1 MTQLVL
7 NIGTANGG
15 DGDTLRAAMIK
26 VNTNFTEIYD
36 SAQLSSFI
44 SITGNEI
51 AATRTNDD
59 LVLSPAG
66 TGGVS
71 FPAIRINDNNIE
83 GTRTNE
89 NINLLPAGTGSVIFG
104 AISISGTT
112 LSSADSSIIN
122 INDGLIVDGTLNV
135 SGASTLSGAVT
146 MSSTLDVASG
156 LTTLSSLSVTG
167 ATTLAGPVGID
178 NLTLNDNIISSASNS
193 DIILSPGGTGTVI
206 IDNLTIDSNI
216 NITDNAIQTTATN
229 SDLFLLASGTG
240 DVVVGALRI
249 SGTTVTSDDSS
260 AIQINEALTIDSNI
274 SITDNEIQATA
285 SNSDLVLSA
294 SGTGDVVAGAIRIHG
309 TTVTS
314 DDSTAIQINEA
325 VTIDSNISITDNEIQ
340 ATQTNSDLVL
350 LASGTGGVLAGALR
364 ISGTTITSDDSS
376 AIQINEPLTIDSS
389 ISIADNVIS
398 STQSNS
404 DLVLSASGTGS
415 VKVTGDLDINGGTI
429 DGTVI
434 GGGTAVAGTFTTV
447 STTASVIIDGVTIAD
462 NTVSTNASNST
473 LELTGN
479 GTGGV
484 SLSGFTFPT
493 TDGSSGQ
500 FLSTNGLGVLSF
512 ASAGV
517 SLSHSDIADATT
529 TISSSAASVVN
540 TFDKTV
546 YRSAKYFISIS
557 NAADTRFEYTEAN
570 VTHDGTTA
578 YIVSF
583 GSTTN
588 YTAPLASLSVDV
600 NGDDVRLIASNITS
614 DACVFKFQ
622 RIAFDV

>member
-89 NINLLPAGTGSVIFG
+89 NINLIPAGTGSVIFG

-193 DIILSPGGTGTVI
+193 DIILSPGGTGSVVI
-206 IDNLTIDSNI
+206 DTLTIDSNI

-229 SDLFLLASGTG
+229 SDLLLSASGTG
-240 DVVVGALRI
+240 DVVVGALRVH
-249 SGTTVTSDDSS
+249 GTTITSDDSS
-260 AIQINEALTIDSNI
+260 VININETLTIDSNI
-274 SITDNEIQATA
+274 NITDNEIQTTA

-309 TTVTS
+309 TTITS
-314 DDSTAIQINEA
+314 DDSSAIQINEA
-325 VTIDSNISITDNEIQ
+325 LTIDSSISITDNEIQ
-340 ATQTNSDLVL
+340 ATQSNSDLVL
-350 LASGTGGVLAGALR
+350 LASGTGGVIAGALR

-376 AIQINEPLTIDSS
+376 AIQINEALTIDSS

-493 TDGSSGQ
+493 TDGSAGQ
-500 FLSTNGLGVLSF
+500 FLSTNGLGVLAF
-512 ASAGV
+512 ATAGV
-517 SLSHSDIADATT
+517 SLNHSDIADATT

-588 YTAPLASLSVDV
+588 YTDPLASLSVDV
-600 NGDDVRLIASNITS
+600 NGDDIRLIASNITS

-622 RIAFDV
+622 RIVFDV